1 MPKKIDLDN
10 EEDLKNILKILE
22 ACAEPQ
28 TKDQLKKKFVKKA
41 KPRKKKTPKN
51 KE

>member
-1 MPKKIDLDN
+1 MPKKIDLNN

-28 TKDQLKKKFVKKA
+28 TKEQLKKKFVKKT
-41 KPRKKKTPKN
+41 KKRKSKN
-51 KE
+51 SEK